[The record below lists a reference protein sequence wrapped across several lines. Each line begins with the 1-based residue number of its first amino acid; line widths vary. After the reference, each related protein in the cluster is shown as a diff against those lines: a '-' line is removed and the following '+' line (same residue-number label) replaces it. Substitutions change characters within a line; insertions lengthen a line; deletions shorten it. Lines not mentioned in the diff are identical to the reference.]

1 MAEHPTLQE
10 IPVKMYRT
18 DDLLTVAAPMPGL
31 ESDDVAAEV
40 REDGRLVLRGALRG
54 ALKDVKT
61 ILVDEW
67 SAGPYTREVR
77 LPVGVDGPSGRLSY
91 GNGVLVVVLPIAPST
106 RAAELR
112 AAA

>member
-1 MAEHPTLQE
+1 MPEHPTTQE

-18 DDLLTVAAPMPGL
+18 DELLTVAAPMPGL
-31 ESDDVAAEV
+31 EREDVTAEV

-61 ILVDEW
+61 ILADEW
-67 SAGPYTREVR
+67 SAGPYTREVP
-77 LPVGVDGPSGRLSY
+77 LPVGVDGPGGRLSY
-91 GNGVLVVVLPIAPST
+91 GNGVVVVVLPIVAST